1 MSAAREFQQLRLKFT
16 DPIQHE
22 YEVIRPIILFG
33 ETVTARSQQ
42 VEMPRTTV
50 GEKAQRFVQ
59 QGMLGLAPSLTQT
72 GRPAHVFPRAVADYI
87 AYLKQ
92 LYPPIHLREI
102 VRILERHFG
111 YKTNHHRVQRFLEEH
126 PVPAQLELD
135 FTPFHA
141 FEDAYQ
147 ARWLV
152 VQMHWQGW
160 NKKSIAGCLQ
170 LSRTHVY
177 RILEAYHRDDFAG
190 LEDQRHRPPDHPK
203 NQLSL
208 PLLKDVLTLQ
218 KENPRLGRT
227 RLRGLLAR
235 KTGRKPPGERTLG
248 RAMRLN
254 RQFHGAPAPWPPTT
268 ADGILKHF
276 PFRPQYRHH
285 YWFIDIRYLVKLADG
300 WVYSICIL
308 EGYSRKILAGMV
320 SEYQDLTAVLQL
332 LTAALTEYGCPEALV
347 SDNGSVFRAHDYERL
362 LEALD
367 VTVEHIEKGKPWQS
381 LLEAQFKIQW
391 RLLDPKLQGVHAL
404 EEVQSLHA
412 EFIELFNTTPH
423 WAHRQR
429 DEAHQSPEAVL
440 NWVRGRLVPHQALQ
454 RLLRTVRFVRTVNRF
469 GFVSVQRFYLYAEQG
484 LARRRVAIWIYEHD
498 LRIEYQATLLAE
510 YEATSDRHQRL
521 QAVTHPVLHRTRFVS
536 PQLVLF
542 ELDDAQW
549 QKIRRRSY
557 LRRLKHMLPDVQQ
570 LALVSGGSLLF
581 WIAQLL
587 LEEEFHCLFPHV

>member
-1 MSAAREFQQLRLKFT
+1 
-16 DPIQHE
+16 
-22 YEVIRPIILFG
+22 VIRPIILFG

-42 VEMPRTTV
+42 VEMARTTV

-59 QGMLGLAPSLTQT
+59 HGMLGLAPSLTKT
-72 GRPAHVFPRAVADYI
+72 GRPAHVFPHAVADYI
-87 AYLKQ
+87 VYLKQ
-92 LYPPIHLREI
+92 IYPPLHLREI
-102 VRILERHFG
+102 VRILDRHFG

-126 PVPAQLELD
+126 PVPAQMELD

-170 LSRTHVY
+170 LSRAHVY
-177 RILEAYHRDDFAG
+177 RILEAYARDDFAG
-190 LEDQRHRPPDHPK
+190 LEDQRYRPADHPK

-235 KTGRKPPGERTLG
+235 KTGHRPPGERTLG

-254 RQFHGAPAPWPPTT
+254 RQFHGAPDPWPPTT
-268 ADGILKHF
+268 AEGILKHL
-276 PFRPQYRHH
+276 PFRPQHRHH

-332 LTAALTEYGCPEALV
+332 VTAALAEYGCPDALV
-347 SDNGSVFRAHDYERL
+347 SDNGSVFKAHDYERL
-362 LEALD
+362 LEALE
-367 VTVEHIEKGKPWQS
+367 VKVERIEKGKPWQS

-391 RLLDPKLQGVHAL
+391 RLLDPKLQGVDSL
-404 EEVQSLHA
+404 EKVQSLHA
-412 EFIELFNTTPH
+412 EFIELFNSTPH

-429 DEAHQSPEAVL
+429 DEERQSPETVL
-440 NWVRGRLVPHQALQ
+440 NWVRGRVVPHQELQ

-510 YEATSDRHQRL
+510 YDATSDRRRRL
-521 QAVTHPVLHRTRFVS
+521 QAVTHPVLHRTPFVS

-542 ELDDAQW
+542 ELDDEQW
-549 QKIRRRSY
+549 QKIRRRAY
-557 LRRLKHMLPDVQQ
+557 LRRVRYILPEVQQ
-570 LALVSGGSLLF
+570 LALVSGGSLLI
-581 WIAQLL
+581 WIALLL
-587 LEEEFHCLFPHV
+587 LEDELHCLFPHV